1 MLAILNQLSK
11 PQEFWPTISVWVFA
25 GHVRRRR
32 RYYEARFV
40 RERLPEDLHLFY
52 LVNEF
57 YSDAACQTEAIRR
70 TIPLP
75 PMTECPFSSCVEF
88 DEFLERIQRFSD
100 WPKAE
105 LHTSIDDHYD
115 SILEWISIG
124 FINRRTALED
134 LKRYARSSLSS
145 THHPPILPLT

>member
-1 MLAILNQLSK
+1 MLAILNQLGR
-11 PQEFWPTISVWVFA
+11 PEEFWPTISVWVSA

-32 RYYEARFV
+32 RYYEARFA

-75 PMTECPFSSCVEF
+75 PLAECPFSSLVEL
-88 DEFLERIQRFSD
+88 DEFLDGIEHFSD
-100 WPKAE
+100 WPKVK
-105 LHTSIDDHYD
+105 LGPWMDDHYD
-115 SILEWISIG
+115 RVLEWIRVG
-124 FINRRTALED
+124 FINRRTGLED
-134 LKRYARSSLSS
+134 LKQSARIRLSA
-145 THHPPILPLT
+145 TYDPPILPLT